1 MERPIE
7 YDPEW
12 MESSYVSRVAL
23 DRGQALIRVT
33 LGSPANVARVFSA
46 LAMGGVRVDVI
57 AVSAGDGTV
66 GFTLA
71 EADRLRAVQVLAAL
85 PAALDHAP
93 AAKLSL
99 EGVGFG
105 AQSDAMAALLQ
116 ALATADIEPRLIST
130 SVRAITVVLALA
142 HADEAFALAGRA
154 FGFPDETEE

>member
-23 DRGQALIRVT
+23 DRGQALIRVD
-33 LGSPANVARVFSA
+33 LGPQGTIARIFSSLSGA
-46 LAMGGVRVDVI
+46 GVRVDVI
-57 AVSAGDGTV
+57 AAGVESGTV
-66 GFTLA
+66 GFTVA
-71 EADRLRAVQVLAAL
+71 SVDRERAVRVLATL
-85 PAALDHAP
+85 PIAVEHSL

-116 ALATADIEPRLIST
+116 TLARAQIEPRLIST
-130 SVRAITVVLALA
+130 SVRAITIVLSQEK
-142 HADEAFALAGRA
+142 ADEAFALACRA